1 MSRMK
6 PRDEYFSREDRYSL
20 GVDEESGRTYASF
33 PVNSSAVTY
42 EEFYELSADQ
52 YRRWLADPVIA
63 VAFIEECRRH
73 EHDDLLMQQPGWNRG
88 TPV

>member
-1 MSRMK
+1 MK
-6 PRDEYFSREDRYSL
+6 PRDEYFSREERFSL
-20 GVDEESGRTYASF
+20 GVDELSGRNYASF

-42 EEFYELSADQ
+42 EEFYELSADR
-52 YRRWLADPVIA
+52 YHEFLADPVSA

-88 TPV
+88 IPV